1 MQCLI
6 VQSPD
11 GEHRVFDLY
20 GEDVSMGRDH
30 GAELQ
35 LNHPSVSRLHAEI
48 TWSSGAYSVADADSH
63 NGVYVNRKRVSTPQE
78 LSNGDL
84 MRLGRFELIYI
95 SGEIPRRF
103 HKLNIPTLQRW
114 YTIQTVTS
122 SDSTHQLSEG
132 MMKRLLDARRFLEG
146 GTLVSETD
154 SESKEWELGET
165 TWTIG
170 RGDEIPVNG
179 WFVGSAVASLL
190 WNGRNHVLQRTG
202 GMRAM
207 KVNGK
212 GLQVC
217 TLEPGDIIDIGN
229 SRHRYEVRS

>member
-20 GEDVSMGRDH
+20 GEDVSLGREH

-35 LNHPSVSRLHAEI
+35 LNHPSVSRMHAEI
-48 TWSSGAYSVADADSH
+48 TWTSGAYSIVDTDSH
-63 NGVYVNRKRVSTPQE
+63 NGVYVNGKRVSDPHQ

-84 MRLGRFELIYI
+84 LRLGRFELIYI

-103 HKLNIPTLQRW
+103 HRLNVPALQRW
-114 YTIQTVTS
+114 FTIQTVAS

-132 MMKRLLDARRFLEG
+132 MMKRLLDARRFMEG
-146 GTLVSETD
+146 GTLVSET
-154 SESKEWELGET
+154 ETEATEWELGET
-165 TWTIG
+165 TWTLG
-170 RGDEIPVNG
+170 RGAEIPVNG
-179 WFVGSAVASLL
+179 WFVGATAASLL

-202 GMRAM
+202 GYRAM

-217 TLEPGDIIDIGN
+217 TLEPGDVIDIGS
-229 SRHRYEVRS
+229 SRYRYELRS